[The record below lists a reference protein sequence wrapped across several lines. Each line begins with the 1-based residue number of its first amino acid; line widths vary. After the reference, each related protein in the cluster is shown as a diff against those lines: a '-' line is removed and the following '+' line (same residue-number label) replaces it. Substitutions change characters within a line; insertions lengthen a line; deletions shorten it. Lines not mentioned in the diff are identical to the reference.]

1 VTAVTSVFRPEIAKL
16 AKIIK
21 LTMVDSDEDFSLG
34 EEDEYTESD
43 GCTKKHALEDIGPER
58 AAKSVRSKSPK
69 ASNQTRALMPSTLEV
84 LLPMEREASLLLQ
97 GIDYDRNTSAR
108 IIVASLRFQKE
119 YLLKKSKNKC
129 KNTPAPEVR
138 NTVCRMLGVSPKVYT
153 KIMSG
158 YILHRSVYA
167 SGLDGQGRGGNSG
180 AKSSRIP
187 RTKSVSI
194 AVREFVRGE
203 RKLQKLVTGREVLDF
218 FIKEGILCIP
228 MDPKMG
234 VFVKKDFQT
243 ASRNVRRYLQ
253 DYGYRRGRRNNIAP
267 NQSMIAKRHEY
278 VQALFTNEA
287 LPKGERLRNVY
298 MDESCIHE
306 HYNKNDRSV
315 WDPKDVLDIQH
326 GKSKHKGRRYCFAAA
341 IQGPDPFVDVPELAS
356 EKAGLVPGTIWA
368 FCPQKKG
375 SDQGDYHKVFNGEN
389 FVTWWKNQL
398 LPNLHQPC
406 LIHMD
411 NAAYHKVYG
420 SHVPKCGKMQKQ
432 ECIDYLH
439 SKGIETEAECSA
451 VVLKVRTKAW
461 IVANEK
467 FECVRLA
474 EEQGHRVLFTPP
486 YHSDLQPIE
495 LVWALIKGNVG
506 RQYSLDST
514 LDLVYQRLMKEF
526 DMLQESGHDS
536 IHCMIVK
543 CTNLARQFKEDI
555 PMEEAADE
563 ALEMEEADDYDAY
576 KAGLDEGIP
585 PENYP
590 DESGEESGV
599 EDVFGAASDADLKEN
614 GDIKD
619 TVQV

>member
-420 SHVPKCGKMQKQ
+420 SHVPKCGKMRKQ

-451 VVLKVRTKAW
+451 VVLKVR
-461 IVANEK
+461 
-467 FECVRLA
+467 C
-474 EEQGHRVLFTPP
+474 
-486 YHSDLQPIE
+486 Y
-495 LVWALIKGNVG
+495 
-506 RQYSLDST
+506 ST
-514 LDLVYQRLMKEF
+514 LPCGMSLGQLPLGKESVSVSQSNGRSGYVSHMEF
-526 DMLQESGHDS
+526 VSALLRKSTIFELPCCGLPPCDMSCG
-536 IHCMIVK
+536 
-543 CTNLARQFKEDI
+543 
-555 PMEEAADE
+555 
-563 ALEMEEADDYDAY
+563 
-576 KAGLDEGIP
+576 
-585 PENYP
+585 NYP
-590 DESGEESGV
+590 LNTDVASVNQNYAHGVKEARTEVIPKPCSVTTWTRNNRSVCTIAMFLEAHVFSLYLSVYKTKMSWDTSGY
-599 EDVFGAASDADLKEN
+599 
-614 GDIKD
+614 
-619 TVQV
+619 